1 MLLLDT
7 NVISELRKTANGR
20 ADPAVAAWAAR
31 QDPESTF
38 ISAVTVFEIEQGVLR
53 MERRDRRQGAALR
66 RWFEARVLPGFDG
79 RILPFDT
86 EVARRCAALHVPDP
100 KPERD
105 DEQVATSPGGGC
117 AVWGTA
123 HLVMIAATAL
133 VHGLTLATRNLA
145 DFRDM
150 GAKLVDPWTG

>member
-7 NVISELRKTANGR
+7 NVISELRKTANNR
-20 ADPAVAAWAAR
+20 VDPAVAAWAAQ

-38 ISAVTVFEIEQGVLR
+38 ISAVTLFEIEQGVLR

-86 EVARRCAALHVPDP
+86 AVARRCAALHVPDP

-105 DEQVATSPGGGC
+105 A
-117 AVWGTA
+117 
-123 HLVMIAATAL
+123 MIAAAAL
-133 VHGLTLATRNLA
+133 VHGLTLATRNVT
-145 DFRDM
+145 DFRAL
-150 GAKLVDPWTG
+150 GVKLVDPWAAAES

>member
-7 NVISELRKTANGR
+7 NVISELRKTANVR

-38 ISAVTVFEIEQGVLR
+38 LSAVTVFEIEQGVLR

-86 EVARRCAALHVPDP
+86 PVARRCAALHVPDP

-105 DEQVATSPGGGC
+105 A
-117 AVWGTA
+117 
-123 HLVMIAATAL
+123 MIAATAL
-133 VHGLTLATRNLA
+133 VHGLTLATRNVA
-145 DFRDM
+145 DFQAM
-150 GAKLVDPWTG
+150 GVKIVDPWAGVES

>member
-7 NVISELRKTANGR
+7 NVISELRKTANNR

-38 ISAVTVFEIEQGVLR
+38 LSAITIFEIEQGVLR

-86 EVARRCAALHVPDP
+86 PVARRCAALHVPDP

-105 DEQVATSPGGGC
+105 A
-117 AVWGTA
+117 
-123 HLVMIAATAL
+123 MIAATAL
-133 VHGLTLATRNLA
+133 VHGLTLATRNIA
-145 DFRDM
+145 DFQNM
-150 GAKLVDPWTG
+150 GVKLVDPWAG

>member
-7 NVISELRKTANGR
+7 NVISELRKTANDR
-20 ADPAVAAWAAR
+20 VDSAVAAWAAR

-38 ISAVTVFEIEQGVLR
+38 ISAVTLFEIEQGVR
-53 MERRDRRQGAALR
+53 QMERRDRRQGAALR

-86 EVARRCAALHVPDP
+86 AVARRCAALHIPDP

-105 DEQVATSPGGGC
+105 A
-117 AVWGTA
+117 
-123 HLVMIAATAL
+123 MIAATAL
-133 VHGLTLATRNLA
+133 VHGLTLATRNVTDFLA
-145 DFRDM
+145 M
-150 GAKLVDPWTG
+150 GVKLVDPWAAVES

>member
-7 NVISELRKTANGR
+7 NVISELRKTANNR

-38 ISAVTVFEIEQGVLR
+38 LSAVTVFEIEQGVLR

-86 EVARRCAALHVPDP
+86 PVARRCAALHVPDP

-105 DEQVATSPGGGC
+105 A
-117 AVWGTA
+117 
-123 HLVMIAATAL
+123 MIAATAL
-133 VHGLTLATRNLA
+133 VHGLTLATRNVA
-145 DFRDM
+145 DFQAM
-150 GAKLVDPWTG
+150 GARLVDPWAG

>member
-7 NVISELRKTANGR
+7 NVISELRKTANDR

-38 ISAVTVFEIEQGVLR
+38 ISAVTLFEIEQGVLR

-66 RWFEARVLPGFDG
+66 RWFEARVLPGFEG

-86 EVARRCAALHVPDP
+86 PVARRCAALHVPDP
-100 KPERD
+100 GPERD
-105 DEQVATSPGGGC
+105 A
-117 AVWGTA
+117 
-123 HLVMIAATAL
+123 MIAATAL
-133 VHGLTLATRNLA
+133 VHGLTLATRNVT
-145 DFRDM
+145 DFQAM
-150 GAKLVDPWTG
+150 GVKLVDPWAAVES

>member
-7 NVISELRKTANGR
+7 NVISELRKTANVR

-38 ISAVTVFEIEQGVLR
+38 LSAVTLFEIEHGILR
-53 MERRDRRQGAALR
+53 MERRDEAQGAALR
-66 RWFEARVLPGFDG
+66 RWFEDQVLPGFDG
-79 RILPFDT
+79 RVLPFDIA
-86 EVARRCAALHVPDP
+86 VARRCAALHVPDP

-105 DEQVATSPGGGC
+105 A
-117 AVWGTA
+117 
-123 HLVMIAATAL
+123 MIAATAL
-133 VHGLTLATRNLA
+133 VHGLTLATRNVA

-150 GAKLVDPWTG
+150 GVKLVDPWAKTAA

>member
-7 NVISELRKTANGR
+7 NVVSELRKTANNR

-38 ISAVTVFEIEQGVLR
+38 LSAITIFEIEQGVLR
-53 MERRDRRQGAALR
+53 MERRDRGQGAALR

-86 EVARRCAALHVPDP
+86 PVARRCAALHVPDP

-105 DEQVATSPGGGC
+105 A
-117 AVWGTA
+117 
-123 HLVMIAATAL
+123 MIAATAL
-133 VHGLTLATRNLA
+133 VHGLTLATRNVA
-145 DFRDM
+145 DFQAM
-150 GAKLVDPWTG
+150 GAKLVDPWAG

>member
-7 NVISELRKTANGR
+7 NVISELRKTANDR
-20 ADPAVAAWAAR
+20 ADLAVAAWAAR

-38 ISAVTVFEIEQGVLR
+38 LSAVTVFEIEQGVLR

-86 EVARRCAALHVPDP
+86 PVARRCAALHVPDP

-105 DEQVATSPGGGC
+105 AI
-117 AVWGTA
+117 
-123 HLVMIAATAL
+123 IAATAL
-133 VHGLTLATRNLA
+133 VHGLTVATRNLA
-145 DFRDM
+145 DFREM
-150 GAKLVDPWTG
+150 GAKLVDPWEG

>member
-7 NVISELRKTANGR
+7 NVVSELRKTANNR

-38 ISAVTVFEIEQGVLR
+38 ISAVTLFEIEQGVLR

-66 RWFEARVLPGFDG
+66 RWLEARVLPGFDG

-86 EVARRCAALHVPDP
+86 AVARRCAALHVPDP

-105 DEQVATSPGGGC
+105 A
-117 AVWGTA
+117 
-123 HLVMIAATAL
+123 MIAATEL
-133 VHGLTLATRNLA
+133 VHGLTLATRNVA
-145 DFRDM
+145 DFQAM
-150 GAKLVDPWTG
+150 GVKLVDPWAAVES